1 METTFRGVQVSL
13 LIVVTMSR
21 HVPRLQRTRA
31 KWTFHTT
38 RPYSAIKFC
47 FVQEPMFDVGF
58 LTSSHFD
65 AYVSDRLAFAARRYS
80 EWIIGSRPS
89 CGPSIVQT
97 TTSVSGNPIYVQSS
111 PKACTTMSKKAK
123 KTAKLPRPKRLKNPL
138 ELSTQQVPPKPR
150 KALDKDVHHHVK
162 KIQLNR
168 MVKKASMPWM
178 QSIDARYM
186 NYEQSATY
194 CSKRLE
200 NQTRRRALQSSRYGP

>member
-13 LIVVTMSR
+13 LIVVAMSR

-97 TTSVSGNPIYVQSS
+97 TTSASGNPVYVQSS
-111 PKACTTMSKKAK
+111 PKTCTTTSWGAMPPRSSMSACCSSL
-123 KTAKLPRPKRLKNPL
+123 TAIV
-138 ELSTQQVPPKPR
+138 S
-150 KALDKDVHHHVK
+150 A
-162 KIQLNR
+162 
-168 MVKKASMPWM
+168 
-178 QSIDARYM
+178 
-186 NYEQSATY
+186 SATVING
-194 CSKRLE
+194 R
-200 NQTRRRALQSSRYGP
+200 QTRSTRIVLMTMAMIVVPTYPVYRQLHRSSQVTPIGLGGWSGCDFSNSQ